1 VRVYLARQRAQQ
13 GTHLLGQ
20 AGAPP
25 PVDDRH
31 VVMKGRR
38 KLELTATGSDGQI
51 QKVLVHVRKDAAPA
65 AKQEASFVGQ
75 TRLRA
80 PFTRRSSRVQAAD
93 TG

>member
-1 VRVYLARQRAQQ
+1 
-13 GTHLLGQ
+13 
-20 AGAPP
+20 
-25 PVDDRH
+25 
-31 VVMKGRR
+31 
-38 KLELTATGSDGQI
+38 
-51 QKVLVHVRKDAAPA
+51 VRKDAAHA